1 MVVVMNVTSL
11 WLPVIGMLDT
21 AYTAFLQTVNNIVEV
36 LDTIQVWPEE
46 VVEDMGSE

>member
-1 MVVVMNVTSL
+1 MVVVIKHHFYLLLACIVH
-11 WLPVIGMLDT
+11 DT
-21 AYTAFLQTVNNIVEV
+21 ACIAFPQTVNNIVEV